1 MAACRYF
8 KLIEEYRRSE
18 DSEISFHNA
27 EYVAY
32 ELEVIAN
39 NTGRKTVN
47 NCVGI
52 GTEYVF
58 LLGYLIGK
66 GIINI
71 KEEQGDAATV

>member
-1 MAACRYF
+1 MA
-8 KLIEEYRRSE
+8 E

-32 ELEVIAN
+32 ELKVLAD

-71 KEEQGDAATV
+71 EEVQRDAATV